1 MATEASAKNLTKKLS
16 PFIGKYH
23 LVSQENYDQ
32 YLKAIGRS
40 EISSI
45 F

>member
-1 MATEASAKNLTKKLS
+1 MATETGGKNEPKKLS

-32 YLKAIGRS
+32 YLKAIGKS
-40 EISSI
+40 EI
-45 F
+45 